1 MRRPNLLEK
10 GRAFF
15 PRACVA
21 GAGAKYRVD
30 VQVGDYE
37 VFLELAAHRHDLAE
51 GIENDARAVEDQLV
65 LPADEIDV
73 CHVDPVVGR
82 AGGQHILAPANLA
95 GVEGRRADVDDD
107 LRPYRALHDRRPH
120 RLPDVLAHVDA
131 YTNAANHVHGA
142 LSSGFEVAFLVEYAI
157 VGREH
162 LVVNTGERA
171 VVRYRGGVVE
181 IGVGVHEPDNR
192 RDAFRRLHD
201 LTHPRPVVLD
211 ELVLEQQ
218 VFRRIARNGK
228 LGKRDEVGPKIARAG
243 HVVEDLRGVPVEVAD
258 RRIDL
263 CKRDSE
269 GSHVSELLPADS
281 VSASAV
287 RDGKVGQVAF
297 LYISEVIGYASC

>member
-1 MRRPNLLEK
+1 M
-10 GRAFF
+10 
-15 PRACVA
+15 
-21 GAGAKYRVD
+21 
-30 VQVGDYE
+30 
-37 VFLELAAHRHDLAE
+37 LAPSKTSSSC
-51 GIENDARAVEDQLV
+51 
-65 LPADEIDV
+65 PADEIDV

-95 GVEGRRADVDDD
+95 GVEGRRAYVDDD

-131 YTNAANHVHGA
+131 YANAANHVHGA
-142 LSSGFEVAFLVEYAI
+142 LPPGLEVALLVEHAI

-192 RDAFRRLHD
+192 RDAFRRLHG
-201 LTHPRPVVLD
+201 LPHPRLVVLD

-218 VFRRIARNGK
+218 VLRRIAGNGK
-228 LGKRDEVGPKIARAG
+228 LRKRDEVGPDVTRVG
-243 HVVEDLRGVPVEVAD
+243 RVVKDLRGVPVEVAD

-269 GSHVSELLPADS
+269 RSHVSTLLSAGGVS
-281 VSASAV
+281 VSAV
-287 RDGKVGQVAF
+287 RQIKVGQVV
-297 LYISEVIGYASC
+297 LPCISKIIGYASR